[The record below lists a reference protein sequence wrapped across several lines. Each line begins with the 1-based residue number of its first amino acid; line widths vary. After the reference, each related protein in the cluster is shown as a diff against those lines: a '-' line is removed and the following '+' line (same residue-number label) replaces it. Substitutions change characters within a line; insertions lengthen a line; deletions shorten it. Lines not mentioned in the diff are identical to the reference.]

1 MKDLATAPATP
12 SRRVIERTRGRAH
25 GPIVRLM
32 SPSDLGA
39 QLKPFVFLDRI
50 ETDAA
55 FIGSMPLHPHSG
67 IATVTV
73 FNEGN
78 VRFNDRESG
87 QGIID
92 YGGLE
97 WMRAGMGVWH
107 GKELS
112 PGTSAQVQGYQ
123 LWLALAP
130 EFESAPN
137 ESLYLESTATPQVG
151 PARLILGAY
160 ENARSPVPSPPGINY
175 LLVTLAAGERWEY
188 RPPAPQNVLW
198 LSVSRGELVLPEQID
213 CGELAI
219 FERGGAAVTFQAS
232 SGAACVF
239 VVGSAIAHPYNLK
252 LGRYSVHTSDRALK
266 AGEAKIA
273 EMARHLR
280 ASAAQP
286 TEPVS
291 K

>member
-1 MKDLATAPATP
+1 VKDLAIPPATP
-12 SRRVIERTRGRAH
+12 SRGVIERTRGTAH

-67 IATVTV
+67 IATVTL

-78 VRFNDRESG
+78 VRFDVRDSG
-87 QGIID
+87 QGLID

-112 PGTSAQVQGYQ
+112 AGTSARVQGYQ
-123 LWLALAP
+123 LWIALPP
-130 EFESAPN
+130 ELESAPS
-137 ESLYLESTATPQVG
+137 ESQYLESKTTPQVG

-160 ENARSPVPSPPGINY
+160 ENARSPVRSPPGINY
-175 LLVTLAAGERWEY
+175 LLVTLAAGDRWEY
-188 RPPAPQNVLW
+188 RPPTLQNVLW
-198 LSVSRGELVLPEQID
+198 LSVSRGELVLPEPID

-232 SGAACVF
+232 SGQACVF
-239 VVGSAIAHPYNLK
+239 VVGSAIAHPYDLK

-266 AGEAKIA
+266 AGEANIA
-273 EMARHLR
+273 EIARHLR

-286 TEPVS
+286 TAPVF